1 MPGLASFSPW
11 KFRLRSLCQINTREY
26 QSKGTYAVNIVVD
39 GRVDGRRTR
48 MSNTSYCQ

>member
-1 MPGLASFSPW
+1 
-11 KFRLRSLCQINTREY
+11 LCQIITREY

-48 MSNTSYCQ
+48 TAQSYC